1 MEEIRNIESEMDK
14 LYDELTDIDGSL
26 TDDVRNEKLDAY
38 GDKLNELET
47 KAIQEVNR
55 NIARCEELT
64 RLVNDNNEIDVN
76 SLLEELTKDVVKLD
90 GISKRVNNKNS
101 MYNIQADENRIVD
114 DRLKYSLKELRSKLI
129 TIKKVHM
136 MKYNSLVR
144 NLNKKITELKNGNFY
159 GEVLEK
165 VNKLELLDEK
175 NMNTIRYNQYRYLL
189 GLEISKI
196 KDTES
201 IVEEISRI
209 DNSLSEL
216 DKEREIVENDL
227 IHLEDEY
234 KTIAD
239 NMETSSL
246 KVAELVSLKDKIANF
261 TNLELF
267 NFKTKLVGLKNGI
280 DEDKYSKLS
289 EFVENVEDRLSNFT
303 IDKLV
308 DFANKDE
315 LKKEVESLSIQTN
328 DFINNN
334 ITRFGDIKI
343 SSDMAELFDKELD
356 EFYNKIEILEEK
368 IDAFDYKE
376 ENEKKPL
383 MDKMKE
389 LKAKVDKAK
398 EKYRLNI
405 IQEEANMNTVNYLDK
420 LEKVISDLEEVVDK
434 CVAPIGRE
442 DRKKINKIFNKI
454 EKEIRF
460 LEKEIVHYKED
471 DADFKAKLDR
481 LNLSKDKMDT
491 LRSKYSEKCPLRIK
505 AYKSAG
511 NFYKKHNKMTLLGA
525 GLASMVITLR
535 TVLTVPL
542 IVANEIL
549 ASSTGKLGVVFKKI
563 NDILI
568 YLSGVKRE
576 GDSLIMANGLKIDS
590 TAVTSSLLKS
600 LAVNGVE
607 LKQAFPVIDSIKKLN
622 LKMKIHDGKEK
633 LVDKYYE
640 GKEKRNMKMIDKLN
654 KKKELIEEEIEI
666 RSNMRRR

>member
-1 MEEIRNIESEMDK
+1 MEEIKNIEREMDK
-14 LYDELTDIDGSL
+14 LYDELTNIDGSL

-101 MYNIQADENRIVD
+101 TYNIQADENRIVD

-216 DKEREIVENDL
+216 DKEREIIENDL

-267 NFKTKLVGLKNGI
+267 NFKTKFVGLKNGI

-308 DFANKDE
+308 DFANKEE

-398 EKYRLNI
+398 ERYRLNI
-405 IQEEANMNTVNYLDK
+405 IQEEANMNTVNYLDN
-420 LEKVISDLEEVVDK
+420 LEKVISDLEGVVDK
-434 CVAPIGRE
+434 CVAPIERE

-471 DADFKAKLDR
+471 DVDFKAKLDR

-576 GDSLIMANGLKIDS
+576 GDSLVMANGLKIDS

-622 LKMKIHDGKEK
+622 LKMKIHEGKEK

-640 GKEKRNMKMIDKLN
+640 DKEKRNMKMIDKLN
-654 KKKELIEEEIEI
+654 KKKELIEEEIEK
-666 RSNMRRR
+666 RSNMRRK